1 MHDKFSN
8 QEKVASEPSVE
19 KQEMEKPERIDL
31 QLSGQKFVIF
41 DEDSLREEGH
51 ANDEYVDL
59 LANILYEGET
69 KLTTLSS
76 DDRQK
81 IVTLLGK
88 MLKGAIEWNESQI
101 KKKTMWSIGFAYGV
115 SPNFIRLAY
124 DLGDSSLID
133 LAKEIL
139 SRNTSGYIIDNL
151 SDDFLEKHHIPFDKR
166 RWQEDVVE
174 NAPTKEVKNIKET
187 ATEKSINAPV
197 TENIREKRKM
207 YDRMLQQYAEKLKE
221 MRKLEASSSR
231 PGIREFLGKEEML
244 PPQEIL
250 KKDRERDALHKKM
263 LLVAHGLG
271 LTSEDVWADILKTT
285 DGTLAEMGLP
295 ELIIQREKA
304 AEEHSAKIIFGVGG
318 TSIAG
323 SGYEAAIYKFKDKIA
338 DATFI
343 VDRSSW
349 KDKIEPFSRAIQFQK
364 YLVEKYPKIFQ
375 LLSEEDI
382 DAHGKEICEGV
393 KIQTNQIH
401 KAASIIRE
409 EMEKFKS

>member
-1 MHDKFSN
+1 MHDRFPN
-8 QEKVASEPSVE
+8 QEKVANESSAE

-31 QLSGQKFVIF
+31 QLSGQKFVIL
-41 DEDSLREEGH
+41 DEDSFRDGH
-51 ANDEYVDL
+51 ISDEYVDL
-59 LANILYEGET
+59 LSEILYENE
-69 KLTTLSS
+69 TTLKPLLS

-81 IVTLLGK
+81 IIALLGK

-115 SPNFIRLAY
+115 SQNFIRLAY

-151 SDDFLEKHHIPFDKR
+151 SDDFLEKHHIPFDR
-166 RWQEDVVE
+166 GRWQEDVAE
-174 NAPTKEVKNIKET
+174 NAPMEEVKNIQE
-187 ATEKSINAPV
+187 AITEELINAPV
-197 TENIREKRKM
+197 TENIGEKRKT
-207 YDRMLQQYAEKLKE
+207 YDRMLRQYAERLKE
-221 MRKLEASSSR
+221 IRKLEASSSR

-250 KKDRERDALHKKM
+250 KKDRERDALHKKI

-271 LTSEDVWADILKTT
+271 LTPEDVWIDILKIT

-295 ELIIQREKA
+295 ELIIQREKT
-304 AEEHSAKIIFGVGG
+304 AEEHSANIIFGVGG

-323 SGYEAAIYKFKDKIA
+323 SGYEAAIYKFKDQIA
-338 DATFI
+338 DTTFI
-343 VDRSSW
+343 VDRNSW

-364 YLVEKYPKIFQ
+364 YLVKKYPEIFQ
-375 LLSEEDI
+375 SLSEEDT

-393 KIQTNQIH
+393 KIKTDQIH
-401 KAASIIRE
+401 KAINIIRE
-409 EMEKFKS
+409 EMEKFKSQ